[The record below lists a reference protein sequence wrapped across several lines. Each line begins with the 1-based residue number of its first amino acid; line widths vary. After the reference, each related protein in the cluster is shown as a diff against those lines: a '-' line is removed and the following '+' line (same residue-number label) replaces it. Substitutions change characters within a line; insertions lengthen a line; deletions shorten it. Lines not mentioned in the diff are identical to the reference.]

1 MPMRIQTPPW
11 WTDGVPAVARGL
23 SDLLAVLHL
32 RRSAMMKIRLNP
44 SANTKAAPANTAP
57 AAGSLRLGKCLKQCL
72 DRKLGYSGEDRFVLF
87 HYEPRGQ
94 EVMWRDGR
102 SYGFGHGG
110 WQAFFDEVE
119 PVARQH
125 GISVGDDTRPADH
138 VLVVDRVEGEAY
150 FADRQRAQKLVTR
163 EVA

>member
-1 MPMRIQTPPW
+1 MIKILFDESRNVEATP
-11 WTDGVPAVARGL
+11 
-23 SDLLAVLHL
+23 
-32 RRSAMMKIRLNP
+32 
-44 SANTKAAPANTAP
+44 AAPAAP
-57 AAGSLRLGKCLKQCL
+57 TRLLRLGKCLKECI

-87 HYEPRGQ
+87 HYESRGQ

-119 PVARQH
+119 PVAREH

-150 FADRQRAQKLVTR
+150 FADRKRAQTLVMR
-163 EVA
+163 KVA

>member
-1 MPMRIQTPPW
+1 MI
-11 WTDGVPAVARGL
+11 
-23 SDLLAVLHL
+23 
-32 RRSAMMKIRLNP
+32 KIRFNASP
-44 SANTKAAPANTAP
+44 IAKTAPANASAP
-57 AAGSLRLGKCLKQCL
+57 AGFLRLGKCLKQCL

-119 PVARQH
+119 PVAREH

-150 FADRQRAQKLVTR
+150 FADRKRAQKLVMR
-163 EVA
+163 GVA

>member
-1 MPMRIQTPPW
+1 MIKILIDQCRHIV
-11 WTDGVPAVARGL
+11 DGA
-23 SDLLAVLHL
+23 
-32 RRSAMMKIRLNP
+32 
-44 SANTKAAPANTAP
+44 AAPTAP
-57 AAGSLRLGKCLKQCL
+57 AGFLRLGKCLKECI

-119 PVARQH
+119 PVAREH
-125 GISVGDDTRPADH
+125 GISVGDDTQPADH
-138 VLVVDRVEGEAY
+138 VLIVDRVEGEAY
-150 FADRQRAQKLVTR
+150 FADRTRAQRLVMR